1 MKSKIKKAPSKSE
14 KIKIRALILF
24 GVVSL
29 VNFFYWFL
37 DFELIENQVLYW
49 MLMGLI
55 GFDTF
60 RLIYIWYHYWNISVP
75 VKPISH
81 NLFSVDVLTT
91 YFPGEPKNMLKETL
105 LAIKQMDYPHT
116 TFLCDE
122 ANDADLIEFCRLNDI
137 VHVTR
142 TNRVD
147 AKAGNI
153 NNALR
158 QATGDICLI
167 LDPDHIPHKNFL
179 TEVIPYFEDPK
190 IGFVQ
195 TVQTYYNLN
204 ESLVARAAAEQTFH
218 FYGPVMMCMNS
229 YGTVNAIGANCV
241 FRRSA
246 LDSIGGH
253 AAGLSEDMHTAMRLH
268 AEGWTSIYV
277 PQVLSQGLAPAT
289 LTSYFKQ
296 QLKWS
301 RGTLELL
308 VSSFPKLFN
317 KLTWRQKLHYGLLP
331 LHYLTGLIF
340 LTGILIPIIALFTS
354 TSPWKGNVIN
364 YGLILIP
371 VIVSIL
377 GIRFFVQKWVINK
390 GERGMH
396 LLGGLLMQIT
406 WSIYLMGLFYTII
419 RKKVPY
425 LPTVKEDDQKTSFL
439 IVLPN
444 LGMGLVCII
453 AIVYGLYRD
462 FTPFSIFMSGFALW
476 NAMIMFYTLHFAY
489 QFNLTA
495 SIDRKKLDAKFNQES
510 KLERLIFKIWQKS
523 ALFVIA
529 FVLISAVFY
538 NYKQE
543 QTKLEGMIYDSVVLQ
558 KTKYVGVFA
567 PVEDNGMSDLTNVSE
582 FSKAIKQDIDIVS
595 FYLAWDASSSRTFPE
610 NKLKQVYQ
618 QKALPMITW
627 EPWINSFSDQTPFK
641 GHVFDS
647 ITSGYFDEFIA
658 KFAMQIKDLDG
669 PVFLRFAHEF
679 DNPFYQWYD
688 DRDNAA
694 ENFKKSW
701 IHVWNI
707 FHEQGA
713 SNVIW
718 VYNPWKPEHVA
729 SSFPGYQY
737 VDWVSVNLLNYA
749 TQDQHEAYNSFKSL
763 YEPYHDEFEKLEN
776 IPVMLSEF
784 GTYYDPIHQKTWLEN
799 AMDEI
804 NRNYKN
810 INAIVYFNSKVDNNM
825 PDGSEGD
832 SYLDWTIADVNTI
845 NLDFKEENIPS
856 YLFEKRLKIDTVS
869 KLSRKGLPTLMD
881 IRGVNMKNGQK
892 WDQDYHV
899 LTRSYLES
907 NFRSM
912 KDLGL
917 NTINYT
923 SNGIYDYNITTISKE
938 FGLNLSLGFW
948 IPEQLNFVEDSL
960 SATRLKDQIIDL
972 ITRYNNYDHIVSW
985 HLQNDL
991 FSKYAKL
998 YNQPKRS
1005 FHFEAY
1011 TLWLQQLTSEIR
1023 EVDSTRPIIID
1034 YEINDKEVA
1043 DRNQLLKSIT
1053 NLDGLGVIINDT
1065 PDPKK
1070 VLEKVQSLSLPYIFT
1085 DISVPSLQNLKDGS
1099 TVASY
1104 YIRNWQDQHQIG
1116 KLTFD
1121 GLIDRKGRKKSD
1133 YYTIG
1138 HILNGTEEQA
1148 EPNSIRILKTLDILR
1163 ANKQAYYYA
1172 MVHDPIRGWERIE
1185 LTDDI
1190 KLEWALLKCDQY
1202 GNYQTIKDVG
1212 DEAALLLDIPEKYD
1226 TYRLQ
1231 LSLIKGK
1238 KVQTTLTTLNTPYYR
1253 E

>member
-1 MKSKIKKAPSKSE
+1 MKKAPSKYE

-24 GVVSL
+24 GLASL

-37 DFELIENQVLYW
+37 DFELIENQLLYW
-49 MLMGLI
+49 MLMCLI
-55 GFDTF
+55 SFDTF

-75 VKPISH
+75 VKPASH
-81 NLFSVDVLTT
+81 SLPSVDVFTT
-91 YFPGEPKNMLKETL
+91 YFPGEPKNMLKKTL
-105 LAIKQMDYPHT
+105 LAIQQMDYPHT
-116 TFLCDE
+116 TYLCDE
-122 ANDADLIEFCRLNDI
+122 ANDQELIEFCRNNNI
-137 VHVTR
+137 IHVTR
-142 TNRVD
+142 TNRID

-268 AEGWTSIYV
+268 AKGWTSIYV
-277 PQVLSQGLAPAT
+277 PKVLSEGLAPST

-308 VSSFPKLFN
+308 VSVFPKVFN
-317 KLTWRQKLHYGLLP
+317 KLTWRQKLHYGILP
-331 LHYLTGLIF
+331 FHYLTGFIF
-340 LTGILIPIIALFTS
+340 LISILIPLIALFTS
-354 TSPWKGNVIN
+354 TTPWKGNVIS
-364 YGLILIP
+364 YGLILLP

-396 LLGGLLMQIT
+396 LLGGLLMQIS
-406 WSIYLMGLFYTII
+406 WSIYLIGLFYTII

-439 IVLPN
+439 VVLPN
-444 LGMGLVCII
+444 LITGLLCII
-453 AIVYGLYRD
+453 AIAYGLYRD

-476 NAMIMFYTLHFAY
+476 NAMVMFYTLHFAY
-489 QFNLTA
+489 QFNMTA
-495 SIDRKKLDAKFNQES
+495 ISDRKKLDANFNQES
-510 KLERLIFKIWQKS
+510 KIERFIFNIWQKS
-523 ALFVIA
+523 ALLVIA
-529 FVLISAVFY
+529 FVLISAGYY

-543 QTKLEGMIYDSVVLQ
+543 QTKLEGIVYEEVLAK

-567 PVEDNGMSDLTNVSE
+567 PVEDNGMSDLSMVSE
-582 FSKAIKQDIDIVS
+582 FSKAIKQDVDIVS
-595 FYLAWDASSSRTFPE
+595 FYLAWDKSSLNTFPE
-610 NKLKQVYQ
+610 KKFHQVYQ

-627 EPWINSFSDQTPFK
+627 EPWVNSFNDDTPFR
-641 GHVFDS
+641 GHVYDS
-647 ITSGYFDEFIA
+647 IISGFFDDFIA
-658 KFAMQIKDLDG
+658 KFAKQIKNLEG

-707 FHEQGA
+707 FREQEA
-713 SNVIW
+713 NNVIW
-718 VYNPWKPEHVA
+718 VYNPWKPKNVTNF
-729 SSFPGYQY
+729 FPGDRY

-749 TQDQHEAYNSFKSL
+749 THDETEIYNSFKSL
-763 YEPYHDEFEKLEN
+763 YEPYHVEFEKLEN
-776 IPVMLSEF
+776 IPIMLSEF
-784 GTYYDPIHQKTWLEN
+784 GTYYDPKYQKIWLEN
-799 AMDEI
+799 ALEEI
-804 NRNYKN
+804 NNNYKG
-810 INAIVYFNSKVDNNM
+810 IDAIVYFNSNVDNNM

-832 SYLDWTIADVNTI
+832 SYLNWTIADVDNV
-845 NLDFKEENIPS
+845 NLVFKEESIPS
-856 YLFEKRLKIDTVS
+856 YLFEKRFKIDTVS
-869 KLSRKGLPTLMD
+869 NVSKKKLPMLKG
-881 IRGVNMKNGQK
+881 IQGINMKNGQK
-892 WDQDYHV
+892 WNQDYHV

-907 NFRSM
+907 NFKSI

-923 SNGIYDYNITTISKE
+923 SNGTYDYNVTTISKE
-938 FGLNLSLGFW
+938 FDLNLSLGFW
-948 IPEQLNFVEDSL
+948 IPEHLNFVEDSISSTL
-960 SATRLKDQIIDL
+960 LKDQIIDL
-972 ITRYNNYDHIVSW
+972 IMRYKNYDHIISW

-991 FSKYAKL
+991 FSKYTSL
-998 YNQPKRS
+998 YNVPIRS
-1005 FHFEAY
+1005 HHLKAY
-1011 TLWLQQLTSEIR
+1011 ALWLQQLTSEIR
-1023 EVDSTRPIIID
+1023 KVDPSRPIIID
-1034 YEINDKEVA
+1034 YILNDKDVTIK
-1043 DRNQLLKSIT
+1043 NQLLKSLPY
-1053 NLDGLGVIINDT
+1053 LDGLGLIVNDPT
-1065 PDPKK
+1065 DPKRA
-1070 VLEKVQSLSLPYIFT
+1070 LETIHSLPLPYIYS
-1085 DISVPSLQNLKDGS
+1085 DISVPFLQKLKDDA
-1099 TVASY
+1099 VVNSY
-1104 YIRNWQDQHQIG
+1104 YIRNWQDQYQIG

-1121 GLIDRKGRKKSD
+1121 GLIDRKGRKKHEF
-1133 YYTIG
+1133 YALKEMIKPKN
-1138 HILNGTEEQA
+1138 IKVLPQ
-1148 EPNSIRILKTLDILR
+1148 PIRILKRLEFIKS
-1163 ANKQAYYYA
+1163 NSYAYYYA
-1172 MVHDPIRGWERIE
+1172 MIYDPEGGWKEIE
-1185 LTDDI
+1185 TNEEI
-1190 KLEWALLKCDQY
+1190 ILEWGLVESDSY
-1202 GNYQTIKDVG
+1202 GNYINIKEVG
-1212 DEAALLLDIPEKYD
+1212 HNSFLVLDIPENY
-1226 TYRLQ
+1226 TNYRLQ
-1231 LSLIKGK
+1231 LSLIKDNI
-1238 KVQTTLTTLNTPYYR
+1238 VTSTITTLNTPYYR